1 ESSGKSP
8 PPPVASWAAVARP
21 PTSGLASVMSEQ
33 LADHEREQQLR
44 QDLRLAAKLQALAP
58 VEVQSGNGEE
68 SRLAKDEHEV
78 ASSSPAGQGGESDSD
93 FVLALMLQQEFD
105 REFDRQV
112 RLSEAKLNGNQKVR
126 VTLSNHLRR
135 DTTGAPA
142 SDSEEDPAATAV
154 EPPLLPPGP
163 ARSFNSRG
171 VSGRGADL
179 LTKHD
184 AEICGR
190 RNAERMAGFGHAGFR
205 TGDTDGLQLDNRV
218 YNSLKV
224 HAAQEERRS
233 AARRQRD
240 SQQQLSQQEQLEQ
253 QRRQQLDER
262 TRRLL
267 QRLVTIRRL
276 AEVGEVLKVGDQS
289 LLIHARCDSN
299 SRCKGGRPMPP
310 DVVVKVFRRLSRSR
324 LSSAAAAAA
333 TSAESQLEAPC
344 SPRGS
349 PRARCL
355 RELRGLRRLRRAG
368 VASPAPLMLRRHLL
382 LTELVGAN
390 GVAAPSLADCL
401 EGGLLSEADWMKA
414 WELTVTALRST
425 LRLARLVH
433 GNLDGRHLLW
443 WRGSVWLTGLS
454 RWTDRGHPRAGEL
467 LLRDCRAVCGFFER
481 ARPGLPGLLEAAD
494 LAELLGAGEAAGDA
508 AAATAEAAAADE
520 ESGEEDEDD
529 DDDAEESGD
538 EAGDLLH

>member
-1 ESSGKSP
+1 CGPATFQQNSSQATPSP
-8 PPPVASWAAVARP
+8 AASRRRLRSLVRQRGAAA
-21 PTSGLASVMSEQ
+21 TSGLASVMSEQ
-33 LADHEREQQLR
+33 LADTEREQQLAS
-44 QDLRLAAKLQALAP
+44 DLRLAPSCRLWH
-58 VEVQSGNGEE
+58 QSRFKGGNE
-68 SRLAKDEHEV
+68 SRLAKDEHESEF
-78 ASSSPAGQGGESDSD
+78 ASPAGQGGESDSD

-112 RLSEAKLNGNQKVR
+112 RLSEAKLNGNQKCA
-126 VTLSNHLRR
+126 VTLSNHLAPRTRR
-135 DTTGAPA
+135 ARPA
-142 SDSEEDPAATAV
+142 SDSEEDRRPPPWSRRCCRPGQRAALTRA
-154 EPPLLPPGP
+154 
-163 ARSFNSRG
+163 ASRPR
-171 VSGRGADL
+171 RGADL

-205 TGDTDGLQLDNRV
+205 TGDTRRPAAGQPRL

-224 HAAQEERRS
+224 HAAQEERRP
-233 AARRQRD
+233 D

-262 TRRLL
+262 TAPAAAAPCDN
-267 QRLVTIRRL
+267 RRL

-289 LLIHARCDSN
+289 LVAALLRGSGSSDVCGVSA
-299 SRCKGGRPMPP
+299 GG
-310 DVVVKVFRRLSRSR
+310 
-324 LSSAAAAAA
+324 AA
-333 TSAESQLEAPC
+333 C

-349 PRARCL
+349 HAPLPARAARPSPTSP
-355 RELRGLRRLRRAG
+355 AG

-382 LTELVGAN
+382 LTELVGPTA
-390 GVAAPSLADCL
+390 VAAPSLADCL

-433 GNLDGRHLLW
+433 GNLGRPPPAVVARLRVADRPVPLDG
-443 WRGSVWLTGLS
+443 
-454 RWTDRGHPRAGEL
+454 PRPPPRRRAPSARL
-467 LLRDCRAVCGFFER
+467 PRRLRLLRA
-481 ARPGLPGLLEAAD
+481 ARPGLPACWRRPTWRSCWAR
-494 LAELLGAGEAAGDA
+494 GEAAGDA